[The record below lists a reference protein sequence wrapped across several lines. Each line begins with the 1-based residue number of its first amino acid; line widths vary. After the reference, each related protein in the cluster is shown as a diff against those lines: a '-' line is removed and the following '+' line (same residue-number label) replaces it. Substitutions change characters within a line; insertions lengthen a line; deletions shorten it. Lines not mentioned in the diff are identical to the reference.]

1 MNYYYKVIMKR
12 ILIPACIA
20 ATGMVAAMVYAGTD
34 PVIVTPIGAGT
45 GTSSFIQMN
54 DAFTGDWQ
62 QYGQTFTNLQAGL
75 FDQLFLVILT
85 LIPAVFLLHYILI
98 GAKHFDHE
106 GEDVYFFSSTTRLIH
121 WVAAVSFSLLV
132 VTGLM
137 IIFGKL
143 LGGGTLIM
151 GGRIVHIAS
160 ALVFAVAAVF
170 MFLIW
175 LKDMLPMPYDIAW
188 LFIMGGYLSKKKKP
202 IPAGKFNAGQKM
214 WFWLATVGGLVMAYT
229 GWYLYT
235 FQVTTDQLRILA
247 IIHNFL
253 GAAMIAMFLVHLYM
267 SMFAIKG
274 ALTSMITGYKP
285 REEVEIL
292 HSRYKI

>member
-1 MNYYYKVIMKR
+1 MKR

-20 ATGMVAAMVYAGTD
+20 TTGLVAATVYAGAD
-34 PVIVTPIGAGT
+34 PVIISPVGAGT
-45 GTSSFIQMN
+45 GTSSFIQFN

-75 FDQLFLVILT
+75 FRQLFLVILT

-98 GAKHFDHE
+98 GAKHFDHK
-106 GEDVYFFSSTTRLIH
+106 GADVLFFSSTTRLIH

-151 GGRIVHIAS
+151 SGRIVHIVS

-188 LFIMGGYLSKKKKP
+188 LFIMGGYLSRKKKP
-202 IPAGKFNAGQKM
+202 VPAGKFNAGQKT
-214 WFWLATVGGLVMAYT
+214 WFWLATVGGLVMAYS

-235 FQVTTDQLRILA
+235 FRLDVDQLRIMA
-247 IIHNFL
+247 MIHNFL
-253 GAAMIAMFLVHLYM
+253 GAALVAMFLVHLYM
-267 SMFAIKG
+267 SMFAISG
-274 ALTSMITGYKP
+274 ALGSMISGYKP

-292 HSRYKI
+292 HSRYKVHK